1 MNLFNSFE
9 QWRAAITG
17 PCGITLTQDY
27 CEGRVRALN
36 NPAEPSTKAFVE
48 AYGETSE
55 PSLSLGSIKQHVMP
69 MDK

>member
-17 PCGITLTQDY
+17 PCGINLTQDY
-27 CEGRVRALN
+27 CEDRVRALN

-48 AYGETSE
+48 AYGETYRALVVSWFDQAARHAN
-55 PSLSLGSIKQHVMP
+55 G
-69 MDK
+69 

>member
-48 AYGETSE
+48 AYGETYRTLVVSWFDQAARHAN
-55 PSLSLGSIKQHVMP
+55 G
-69 MDK
+69 